1 MSPDEEEQEEQFMDD
16 ENEEYLPENLDTD
29 VCEDF
34 SGRKQKRD
42 IRQNFIPVIISNIFT
57 RIISYFN
64 ASGSQ
69 LPEDFKHIIETV
81 NIIKTNDGILNRL
94 ESNHQSFVQCDVQ
107 YILDNGIFSDFG
119 NDMIGLLVQ
128 AHGVDKIEEKLAR
141 KNAPYKLGMLSV
153 APANMCGIMKR
164 CTHGFDQNIPI
175 TITKRSDSSEDSIDC
190 PINIPKNGADSIIK
204 IPGNILTTIKI
215 QERISLDLMITAAIS
230 QLSNFCLKYNS
241 ENSEYTITQESRLRA
256 LIYLQDEIYTRC
268 NNVRSEFTD
277 EIFNTPKN
285 ILQLIEPQN
294 DKAYYYTENPG
305 ENEVNAGSYKGEY
318 RQKTVPVYGLFV
330 LYSGRMNRDSRYSL
344 SNTMVYSD
352 EGPKC
357 ILPGYDVIGT
367 NQSSCNTIDTMTD
380 NINAY
385 NLLWNINKPGNTSL
399 YWLQQIDDKL
409 NYFIHHNIISEL
421 TRYNLI
427 LYWFTN
433 MNIDSPEN
441 YLTEIILYF
450 GIILGYCIEIIDP
463 SCRMCA
469 LSASKYKNFK
479 LAYQTK
485 PRVSKNKRFS
495 YILNTAI
502 TDTMGMERYEG
513 CKDGWKDKNIFDST
527 NRIEKWLKILNHTEV
542 DDMLNELRI
551 DYTVGKDFASIVKLS
566 KGIRS
571 KSEGNVAKSSSNIHK
586 LPVLNRRITHR
597 NKKRGITVV
606 RDGKSIRG
614 GVKSMNRKKDKYKQ
628 SKKRYNKTKRNR

>member
-1 MSPDEEEQEEQFMDD
+1 
-16 ENEEYLPENLDTD
+16 
-29 VCEDF
+29 
-34 SGRKQKRD
+34 
-42 IRQNFIPVIISNIFT
+42 
-57 RIISYFN
+57 
-64 ASGSQ
+64 
-69 LPEDFKHIIETV
+69 
-81 NIIKTNDGILNRL
+81 
-94 ESNHQSFVQCDVQ
+94 
-107 YILDNGIFSDFG
+107 
-119 NDMIGLLVQ
+119 
-128 AHGVDKIEEKLAR
+128 
-141 KNAPYKLGMLSV
+141 
-153 APANMCGIMKR
+153 
-164 CTHGFDQNIPI
+164 
-175 TITKRSDSSEDSIDC
+175 
-190 PINIPKNGADSIIK
+190 
-204 IPGNILTTIKI
+204 
-215 QERISLDLMITAAIS
+215 
-230 QLSNFCLKYNS
+230 
-241 ENSEYTITQESRLRA
+241 
-256 LIYLQDEIYTRC
+256 
-268 NNVRSEFTD
+268 
-277 EIFNTPKN
+277 
-285 ILQLIEPQN
+285 
-294 DKAYYYTENPG
+294 
-305 ENEVNAGSYKGEY
+305 
-318 RQKTVPVYGLFV
+318 
-330 LYSGRMNRDSRYSL
+330 
-344 SNTMVYSD
+344 
-352 EGPKC
+352 
-357 ILPGYDVIGT
+357 
-367 NQSSCNTIDTMTD
+367 
-380 NINAY
+380 
-385 NLLWNINKPGNTSL
+385 
-399 YWLQQIDDKL
+399 
-409 NYFIHHNIISEL
+409 
-421 TRYNLI
+421 
-427 LYWFTN
+427 